1 MEQPKPIQKLIDI
14 FCKFPTVGSRTAYRF
29 VFYLLS
35 LSKEELL
42 HISELI
48 KNLKN
53 DISICSSCFLP
64 FEKIDDYGI
73 CHICRSAK
81 REKGLLCIVEKEAD
95 LMALEKTK
103 KYNGMYFVLGGLFK
117 SLKKIEEQNIRIK
130 ELEERIKQ
138 NKEIKEIILAINPT
152 VEGEETISY
161 LTKLIKNVDDNFKIT
176 RLGRGLPQGGE
187 MEYADEQT
195 LENAIDGRK

>member
-1 MEQPKPIQKLIDI
+1 MDQPKPIQKLIDI

-35 LSKEELL
+35 LQKEEL
-42 HISELI
+42 IKIAESI

-53 DISICSSCFLP
+53 EISICSSCFLP

-73 CHICRSAK
+73 CHICRSSK
-81 REKGLLCIVEKEAD
+81 REKNILCIVEKEAD
-95 LMALEKTK
+95 LLALEKTK
-103 KYNGMYFVLGGLFK
+103 KYKGFYFILGGLFK
-117 SLKKIEEQNIRIK
+117 SLRKIEEQNIRLE
-130 ELEERIKQ
+130 ELEERIK
-138 NKEIKEIILAINPT
+138 KDGEIKEIILAINPT
-152 VEGEETISY
+152 IEGEETINR
-161 LTKLIKNVDDNFKIT
+161 LIKLTNSLNESIKIT

-195 LENAIDGRK
+195 LENALEGRK

>member
-35 LSKEELL
+35 LSKEDLS
-42 HISELI
+42 HISDLI
-48 KNLKN
+48 RNLKN
-53 DISICSSCFLP
+53 EISICSSCFLP

-81 REKGLLCIVEKEAD
+81 REKNVLCIIEKEAD
-95 LMALEKTK
+95 LFALEKTK
-103 KYNGMYFVLGGLFK
+103 KYKGLYFILGGLFK
-117 SLKKIEEQNIRIK
+117 SLKKIEEQNIRID
-130 ELEERIKQ
+130 ELKERITQDDK
-138 NKEIKEIILAINPT
+138 IKEIILAINPT
-152 VEGEETISY
+152 VEGEETIAY
-161 LTKLIKNVDDNFKIT
+161 LTKSIKNINGSIQIT